1 VSIGS
6 RHIPFE
12 QLIDFVEGRLSPDEQ
27 AQSRAHV
34 SACHRCAAEVT
45 WLERVIELMRANDI
59 EEPPPRVATHIMHSF
74 RSRSTPALSP
84 LPPRIIAALRF
95 DSAQLRLPLGMR
107 SGPIAERQLIF
118 SAEGLNL
125 DLRITPAG
133 SLWMVSGQALVSGR
147 RGQVELRSPSG
158 TLQAELSDASEFV
171 LPPVPPGDY
180 MLILRLADVE
190 VEVSGLKIG
199 E

>member
-1 VSIGS
+1 MSTGS

-12 QLIDFVEGRLSPDEQ
+12 QLIDFVEGRLSPDGQ
-27 AQSRAHV
+27 AQARAHV
-34 SACHRCAAEVT
+34 SACHRCAAEVA
-45 WLERVIELMRANDI
+45 WLERVIELMRTNDI

-74 RSRSTPALSP
+74 RSRSAPVLSP
-84 LPPRIIAALRF
+84 LRQRIIAALRF
-95 DSAQLRLPLGMR
+95 DSAQLPLPLGMR
-107 SGPIAERQLIF
+107 SGPIAERQVVF
-118 SAEGLNL
+118 SAEELNL

-158 TLQAELSDASEFV
+158 TLQAELSDVSEFV

-180 MLILRLADVE
+180 TLILRLADVE
-190 VEVSGLKIG
+190 VEVAGLKIG

>member
-1 VSIGS
+1 MSTGS

-27 AQSRAHV
+27 TQSRAHV
-34 SACHRCAAEVT
+34 SACHRCAAEVA
-45 WLERVIELMRANDI
+45 WLERVIELMRTNDI

-74 RSRSTPALSP
+74 RSRSAPALSP
-84 LPPRIIAALRF
+84 LRQRIMAALRF
-95 DSAQLRLPLGMR
+95 DSAQLPLPVGMR
-107 SGPIAERQLIF
+107 SGPIAERQLVF

-133 SLWMVSGQALVSGR
+133 SLWTVSGQVLVSGR

-158 TLQAELSDASEFV
+158 TLQAELGDASEFV

-180 MLILRLADVE
+180 MLILRLADIE
-190 VEVSGLKIG
+190 VEVAGLQIG
-199 E
+199 Q

>member
-1 VSIGS
+1 MSTGS

-27 AQSRAHV
+27 AHSRAHV
-34 SACHRCAAEVT
+34 SACHRCTAEVA
-45 WLERVIELMRANDI
+45 WLERVIELMRTKDI
-59 EEPPPRVATHIMHSF
+59 EEPPQRVATHIMHSF
-74 RSRSTPALSP
+74 GSRSAPALSP
-84 LPPRIIAALRF
+84 LRQRIMAALRF
-95 DSAQLRLPLGMR
+95 DSAQLPLPVGMR
-107 SGPIAERQLIF
+107 SGPIAERQLVF
-118 SAEGLNL
+118 SAEGFNL

-133 SLWMVSGQALVSGR
+133 SLWMVSGQVLASGR
-147 RGQVELRSPSG
+147 GGQVELRSPSG

-180 MLILRLADVE
+180 MLILRLADIE
-190 VEVSGLKIG
+190 VEVVGVKVG

>member
-12 QLIDFVEGRLSPDEQ
+12 RLIDFVEGRLSPGEQ
-27 AQSRAHV
+27 AQLRAHV
-34 SACHRCAAEVT
+34 SACHRCAAEVA
-45 WLERVIELMRANDI
+45 WLERVIELMRTNDI

-74 RSRSTPALSP
+74 RSHSALELAP
-84 LPPRIIAALRF
+84 LRQRIVAALRF
-95 DSAQLRLPLGMR
+95 DSAQLPLPVGMR
-107 SGPIAERQLIF
+107 SGPIVERQLVF

-133 SLWMVSGQALVSGR
+133 SLWTVSGQVLVSGR

-180 MLILRLADVE
+180 TLILQLTDVE
-190 VEVSGLKIG
+190 VEVVGLKVG